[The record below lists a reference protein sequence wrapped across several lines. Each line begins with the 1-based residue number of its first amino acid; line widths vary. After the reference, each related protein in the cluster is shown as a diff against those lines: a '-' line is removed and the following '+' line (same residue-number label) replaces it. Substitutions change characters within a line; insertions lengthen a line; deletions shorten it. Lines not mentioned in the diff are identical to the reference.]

1 MSKTTHIS
9 ITKIRNGISY
19 NTLHEKVK
27 SQYENGFN
35 SYKENAKG
43 PSHKNNKEIYT
54 CKQSHVK
61 NSIIIYSIEFE
72 Y

>member
-1 MSKTTHIS
+1 MYSVILVFTMSKTTHIS

-43 PSHKNNKEIYT
+43 PSHKNNKFIRVN
-54 CKQSHVK
+54 KVMLK
-61 NSIIIYSIEFE
+61 IP
-72 Y
+72 